1 MCFYHLV
8 ELGVGSVLRCD
19 VMWSPSKVPKSLIL
33 EGECSKPVSLCL
45 KIRWSTGDPQNQGV
59 SLFVFVLIG
68 NQDEFWDPINL
79 RYTKNIKTH
88 TVTDMEIGSV
98 KSGNQWMINNPQVLK
113 VWWFSEAGA
122 EEQAT
127 GGVISPFDC
136 RWFLAIERLTLM
148 VDTKEEF
155 AQLKVVFGHAI
166 YTSSRVIKSRKKRL
180 TCSFSGRCHLQ
191 YIFRYSYHQIAGLM
205 FYYEVL
211 FLHGREWD
219 PWRLVGKLSTSIKE
233 WRMAGRS

>member
-1 MCFYHLV
+1 MW
-8 ELGVGSVLRCD
+8 CD
-19 VMWSPSKVPKSLIL
+19 LPSKVPESVIL
-33 EGECSKPVSLCL
+33 EGECSKLVSLCL
-45 KIRWSTGDPQNQGV
+45 KIRWSMGDPQNPPRC
-59 SLFVFVLIG
+59 LIVCICFDRKPRWILG
-68 NQDEFWDPINL
+68 PHQFEIH
-79 RYTKNIKTH
+79 KKH

-122 EEQAT
+122 EKQAT
-127 GGVISPFDC
+127 GRVISPFDG

-155 AQLKVVFGHAI
+155 AAQLKVVVFGHAI

-205 FYYEVL
+205 FYYAVL